1 MPCTEE
7 ASIMTSKPV
16 KIRVT
21 RDRKAFNI
29 IAYTFI
35 ILVTIVCLL
44 PFWLVIVGSFTA
56 ESEIFWRGYSL
67 WPNEFSLEAYQLAF
81 KRPDEVF
88 QAYGITVS
96 ITVLGTFLSLLMTSM
111 CGYALQRE
119 DFKSRNFF
127 TMFIFFTMLFN
138 GGLVPWYLLI
148 TNYLHLKDTY
158 WVMILTTLVNVY
170 YIILM
175 KNFMKTVPKELIE
188 AAKIDGAGEFYIFFR
203 IVIPLVKPALASI
216 GMFIALGYWNEW
228 RTGMLFLQDKRLFPL
243 QYYLY
248 RLLNSVEFLKNSTML
263 VSAEISSLSFPS
275 ESLKLAM
282 TVIATGPIVCL
293 YPFLQKYFVKGITIG
308 AVKG

>member
-1 MPCTEE
+1 MVM
-7 ASIMTSKPV
+7 SRGQRIYQIV
-16 KIRVT
+16 IH
-21 RDRKAFNI
+21 
-29 IAYTFI
+29 I
-35 ILVTIVCLL
+35 ILMIVSLSMILPLVLL
-44 PFWLVIVGSFTA
+44 FMCSITDENTLIVN
-56 ESEIFWRGYSL
+56 GYSFI
-67 WPNEFSLEAYQLAF
+67 PARFSISAYSYILQNYATIF
-81 KRPDEVF
+81 R
-88 QAYGITVS
+88 AYGITILVTL
-96 ITVLGTFLSLLMTSM
+96 IGTLGSLILTTMLAFPLSLKELP
-111 CGYALQRE
+111 GRKIL
-119 DFKSRNFF
+119 
-127 TMFIFFTMLFN
+127 MFIVFFTMLFN

-158 WVMILTTLVNVY
+158 WVMILTTLINVY